1 MYGASPLLNWTEDD
15 LQRWL
20 YGMKKDPDSL
30 RDEIEG
36 NDDYDADDDITQLEE
51 QLEEI
56 EYLLEHKQEI
66 RDILVRAAM
75 TRIENRNGDPEL
87 SNVQRVFEK
96 MASESFKMWVS
107 TVEGRLR
114 SGEHLFGKSKSVPV
128 GSDSQNY
135 SEKLAGQ
142 RFKEIVNKVKR
153 YHGVRNITPDM
164 MRMMFQIMGEIGQI
178 ETRHK
183 EALEQLAVDIVSEE
197 FDIPDQMLEAT
208 LTPPGSELNIEPD
221 EEEDEDEDEDGGF
234 EVPKKPKSA
243 QRMEELEM
251 EVDKRRVI
259 NALMQGAAKKGHYIF
274 HMVADELDAL
284 DPRLMGLYG
293 KLMSLADFQYWIIPD
308 SVMGGQIGGV
318 EKIEW
323 RKAEKPE
330 DKDEENDMER
340 IDVEEGDDIP
350 VVVAKAWIFPL
361 LVHELIKG
369 TLELSAI
376 NWADDHLDF
385 EEQKEVIEKADT
397 PEGEIWGMRLGP
409 GMWEKFLEC
418 IDSENYDI
426 KQWLFRELTKLPAT
440 QFHEFMKEILSGSQR
455 CKEVVD
461 TLKDLH
467 KGDSSDSIE
476 DMFNDTGYEH
486 MPDILDNL
494 GEEPEEDDIENVE
507 TDEVDYSRMSKNE
520 IMKLIDDALDK
531 GDFKKVEE
539 LHKFV

>member
-1 MYGASPLLNWTEDD
+1 MRRKNIINEVTNRVIKEKYRLNKLVE
-15 LQRWL
+15 
-20 YGMKKDPDSL
+20 
-30 RDEIEG
+30 
-36 NDDYDADDDITQLEE
+36 A
-51 QLEEI
+51 I
-56 EYLLEHKQEI
+56 EY
-66 RDILVRAAM
+66 
-75 TRIENRNGDPEL
+75 DPEHPERMNPDL
-87 SNVQRVFEK
+87 
-96 MASESFKMWVS
+96 
-107 TVEGRLR
+107 EGRLR
-114 SGEHLFGKSKSVPV
+114 SGEHLFGKSKSIPV
-128 GSDSQNY
+128 GSESQNY
-135 SEKLAGQ
+135 SEKIAGQ

-153 YHGVRNITPDM
+153 YHGVRNITPNM
-164 MRMMFQIMGEIGQI
+164 MQMMFQIMGEISQI

-183 EALEQLAVDIVSEE
+183 EALEQLAIDIVSEE

-208 LTPPGSELNIEPD
+208 LTPPGSELSIEPD
-221 EEEDEDEDEDGGF
+221 EDEDEDEGEGY
-234 EVPKKPKSA
+234 ELPKKPKSA

-308 SVMGGQIGGV
+308 SVMGGQVGGV

-340 IDVEEGDDIP
+340 IDIEEGDDIP

-409 GMWEKFLEC
+409 GMWEKFLDC
-418 IDSENYDI
+418 IGTENYDI
-426 KQWLFRELTKLPAT
+426 KQWLFRELTKLPAQ

-455 CKEVVD
+455 CKEVIN

-467 KGDSSDSIE
+467 NEDKNDSLS
-476 DMFNDTGYEH
+476 DMFDDTGYDD
-486 MPDILDNL
+486 MGDILDNL
-494 GEEPEEDDIENVE
+494 GDDEDDVIPN
-507 TDEVDYSRMSKNE
+507 TPKEVDYSQMAPSD
-520 IMKLIDDALDK
+520 IQKLIDDALDR
-531 GDFKKVEE
+531 GDFATVEK
-539 LHKFV
+539 LHKYL

>member
-1 MYGASPLLNWTEDD
+1 MDIKNKNMKRKNIVNEVTNRVIKEKYRLNKLVE
-15 LQRWL
+15 
-20 YGMKKDPDSL
+20 
-30 RDEIEG
+30 
-36 NDDYDADDDITQLEE
+36 A
-51 QLEEI
+51 I
-56 EYLLEHKQEI
+56 EY
-66 RDILVRAAM
+66 
-75 TRIENRNGDPEL
+75 DPEHPERMNPDL
-87 SNVQRVFEK
+87 
-96 MASESFKMWVS
+96 
-107 TVEGRLR
+107 EGRLR

-135 SEKLAGQ
+135 SEKIAGQ

-208 LTPPGSELNIEPD
+208 LTPPGSELSIEPD
-221 EEEDEDEDEDGGF
+221 EEEDEDEDGGF

-243 QRMEELEM
+243 QRMEELEI

-308 SVMGGQIGGV
+308 SVMGGQVGGV

-340 IDVEEGDDIP
+340 IDIEEGDDIP

-467 KGDSSDSIE
+467 NQDKGDTIE
-476 DMFNDTGYEH
+476 DMFNDTGYDDME
-486 MPDILDNL
+486 DIIDNL
-494 GEEPEEDDIENVE
+494 GVEPKEDDIENVE

-539 LHKFV
+539 LHKYV

>member
-1 MYGASPLLNWTEDD
+1 ME
-15 LQRWL
+15 
-20 YGMKKDPDSL
+20 
-30 RDEIEG
+30 
-36 NDDYDADDDITQLEE
+36 
-51 QLEEI
+51 
-56 EYLLEHKQEI
+56 
-66 RDILVRAAM
+66 
-75 TRIENRNGDPEL
+75 
-87 SNVQRVFEK
+87 
-96 MASESFKMWVS
+96 
-107 TVEGRLR
+107 
-114 SGEHLFGKSKSVPV
+114 FGS
-128 GSDSQNY
+128 
-135 SEKLAGQ
+135 
-142 RFKEIVNKVKR
+142 
-153 YHGVRNITPDM
+153 
-164 MRMMFQIMGEIGQI
+164 
-178 ETRHK
+178 
-183 EALEQLAVDIVSEE
+183 
-197 FDIPDQMLEAT
+197 
-208 LTPPGSELNIEPD
+208 
-221 EEEDEDEDEDGGF
+221 EDEDEDGGF

-440 QFHEFMKEILSGSQR
+440 QFHEFMIEILSGSQR

-539 LHKFV
+539 LHKYV